1 MRFKLSLEKKT
12 NILKEKPKV
21 AYSVEELPNETGTTA
36 KTLIFDQCE
45 HLSYTPSSCQLPS
58 KHPNA
63 SAITPQQSS
72 LEVQQ
77 GKIHQSVRQASF
89 QGTHPSWVS
98 QGQHSPYEGVAEAQG
113 DTLGNVLL
121 LAITDCEM
129 AIVS

>member
-45 HLSYTPSSCQLPS
+45 HLSYTPSSYQLPS

-89 QGTHPSWVS
+89 QGTHP
-98 QGQHSPYEGVAEAQG
+98 
-113 DTLGNVLL
+113 
-121 LAITDCEM
+121 
-129 AIVS
+129 